1 MLSPKTIAHRL
12 TLTILLAALTI
23 AAATAQDTN
32 PSAADLGPDP
42 ALANLAPVDASAP
55 QPVSAQPAPPD
66 QTYTQQ
72 QAAPDAQY
80 PPAALTADGQPA
92 DETDD
97 QAADPPPP
105 LFDYGQPPA
114 PAPLYIWCPGYWA
127 HGRGDYFWVPGRW
140 VLAPFYGALW
150 TPPYWDWEGDDYV
163 FHPGYWG
170 THIGYYGGVDYGFG
184 YIGIGFFGGYWGGNN
199 FFYNRNVTIINEA
212 TISTVYNRPVVYKG
226 VQYTTHPANYTSYNG
241 GAHGLKVRPTPGE
254 LAAAREQHMPET
266 FAQTRFRQMAVHMR
280 GSSYSENQ
288 GHPIRTVIG
297 MGAGTGVATCVGCNI
312 VRPTPAENLQTA
324 RQTEAQR
331 AARLT
336 EFQQRR
342 AAAATQ
348 NSAFRNVPSTTT
360 TTVSASG
367 TTTKTTTAYTN
378 RPATVTTP
386 APIVREPPPTFHPAQ
401 SEPPRPIEPRPIE
414 PQRPQLHE
422 VAREPIPHEEP
433 PKEIAKPETPH
444 QEPEPHET
452 PHEPEQPRSV
462 PTEPHA
468 PPVLR
473 PIPLHP
479 APPPRPIP
487 HP

>member
-12 TLTILLAALTI
+12 TLAILLAALI
-23 AAATAQDTN
+23 IGAATAQDSSSSPDPGDT
-32 PSAADLGPDP
+32 GPDP

-72 QAAPDAQY
+72 QPAPDAQY

-401 SEPPRPIEPRPIE
+401 SEPPRPIEP
-414 PQRPQLHE
+414 QRPQLHE